1 MNNSGFRSAREQI
14 IYLFVF
20 IMFIL
25 ITVFVNRNSTYRISY
40 EFIPLDS
47 GWTLDPV
54 KMSLLNICHINQGL
68 NNKK

>member
-47 GWTLDPV
+47 GWTLESGEDVTLEHLPY
-54 KMSLLNICHINQGL
+54 KSRFKQ
-68 NNKK
+68 